1 MTWIIHLYLDE
12 LKSELFKIMVF
23 ATLGDIAY
31 CLDKQLYEVSN
42 FYHQIKKPQGIF
54 KYISIDKQ

>member
-31 CLDKQLYEVSN
+31 CLDKQLYKVSN
-42 FYHQIKKPQGIF
+42 FYHRIKKPQGIF

>member
-23 ATLGDIAY
+23 VTLGDIAY
-31 CLDKQLYEVSN
+31 CLDTQLYEVSN